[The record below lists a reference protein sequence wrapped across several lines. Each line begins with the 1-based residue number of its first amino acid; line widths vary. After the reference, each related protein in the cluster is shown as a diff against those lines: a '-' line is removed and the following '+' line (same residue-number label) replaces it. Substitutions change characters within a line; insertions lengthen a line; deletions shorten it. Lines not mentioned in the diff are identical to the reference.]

1 MNQPRIVRNGMTALV
16 LGVAL
21 TSGGVATAKGKD
33 KDAKAKDAKADP
45 VARGAYIVSTSGCND
60 CHTPWVFNKDIGLPL
75 PDMTRMLSGHPV
87 GGPETQAKL
96 DPKTDLA
103 FISADFTTFK
113 LPFGTVYAANLTS
126 DQETGMGT
134 WTEDMFI
141 KAMRTGMHMGAP
153 AGRPILP
160 PMPWSEFRNFTDEDL
175 KAIFAFLKTV
185 PAIHNPVPDPKVPK
199 PVIDGM
205 TANHGKVIELLDAAR
220 SAHGAP
226 PPKAPEKTPEKK

>member
-1 MNQPRIVRNGMTALV
+1 MKKSRIAKNGMTALA

-21 TSGGVATAKGKD
+21 TTGGVAAAKG

-60 CHTPWVFNKDIGLPL
+60 CHTPWVFNKDIGMPM

-103 FISADFTTFK
+103 FISADFTAFK
-113 LPFGTVYAANLTS
+113 LPFGTVYSANLTP

-141 KAMRTGMHMGAP
+141 KAMRTGMHLGA
-153 AGRPILP
+153 ASGRPILP
-160 PMPWSEFRNFTDEDL
+160 PMPWQEFRNFTDEDL
-175 KAIFAFLKTV
+175 KAIFAFLKTI

-205 TANHGKVIELLDAAR
+205 TANHGKVIEMLDAAHA
-220 SAHGAP
+220 AHGAP
-226 PPKAPEKTPEKK
+226 PAGAPAKAPAKK